1 MRILGELVISDP
13 HPLVFGSS
21 CVDLSPLGPENDNS
35 KKLHN
40 IFADIGKRLFDKW
53 SFECAYLAFVSSSD

>member
-1 MRILGELVISDP
+1 MGV
-13 HPLVFGSS
+13 GSV

-35 KKLHN
+35 KMLHN
-40 IFADIGKRLFDKW
+40 IFADLVKKLFDIG